1 MTEEALTIT
10 MQLAG
15 QSSRYQMGQTALQ
28 HLGEAIGG
36 VPAAALIDA
45 QVSTHHAARI
55 KSALA
60 TPGLPTFVVPGG
72 EGVKTLA
79 NLDQVFRW
87 LAAIRLPRDGVLV
100 GIGGGAVLDLT
111 GLAASLWQRGI
122 GFVAVPTTLLAMVD
136 AAIGGKTA
144 VNAAGLKN
152 PVGSFHPARQ
162 ILAEVP
168 LLATLPRACWQ
179 DGLAETIK
187 TAIIGDAELLASLYA
202 QRAVIA
208 QHLATGDPEADLP
221 ELVTALAWP
230 EWIGRA
236 ARVKCE
242 LVVQD
247 FKEAGPRQ
255 ALNLGHTLGH
265 ALEAHSASSEQP
277 LSHGAAVAIGMAVV
291 SRIAAERRLYP
302 QAAAEHLG
310 ELLTACGLPQ
320 RWPAPPRDELER
332 LLAGDK
338 KRRSAELSWV
348 LPAGEMGVQL
358 DQRVGVDELLA
369 QLDQPTS

>member
-1 MTEEALTIT
+1 MTEAALTIS

-15 QSSRYQMGQTALQ
+15 QTSRYQLGSAALQ
-28 HLGEAIGG
+28 QLNEAIGG
-36 VPAAALIDA
+36 APAAALIDA
-45 QVSTHHAARI
+45 QVSAHHAARI

-60 TPGLPTFVVPGG
+60 TPDLPTFVVPGG
-72 EGVKTLA
+72 EGVKTLG
-79 NLDQVFRW
+79 NLDEVFRW

-122 GFVAVPTTLLAMVD
+122 AFVAVPTTLLAMVD

-152 PVGSFHPARQ
+152 PVGSFHPARE

-187 TAIIGDAELLASLYA
+187 TAIIGDAELLASLHA
-202 QRAVIA
+202 QRATIA
-208 QHLATGDPEADLP
+208 QHLASGDPQADLP
-221 ELVTALAWP
+221 ELLGALDWP
-230 EWIGRA
+230 ECIGRA
-236 ARVKCE
+236 ARVKCD

-247 FKEAGPRQ
+247 FKESGPRQ

-265 ALEAHSASSEQP
+265 ALEAHSVGSERP

-291 SRIAAERRLYP
+291 SSIAAERRLYP
-302 QAAAEHLG
+302 RAAAEQLG

-320 RWPAPPRDELER
+320 RWPAPPREELER

-348 LPAGEMGVQL
+348 LPAGEMGVRL
-358 DQRVGVDELLA
+358 DQHVTVAELLP
-369 QLDQPTS
+369 QLDQPTP